1 MKRWIAA
8 LSALMVLT
16 ACSAKDGGSDNAYYY
31 TSEGIA
37 DAGNAAYDEYES
49 PAMQAEEYKRDE
61 ESGTESTLTG
71 EKLVY
76 TGRLDI
82 ETLDYDETLKNIR
95 AWISQYGVMIENE
108 NAYDYDNSWR
118 GYSSRG
124 TRSLSMTLRVP
135 SDSFYPFINDMQGT
149 GKVTSLSTN
158 IENITKRY
166 SSVSTEIESLE
177 IQQKRLLQMLESAQT
192 VEDMITVERRLS
204 EVESSLKQYR
214 NMLSDMDTDI
224 QYSTVY
230 LNVREVMVYTETNND
245 LYTGNF
251 GQRFISTLQWTGTFF
266 VWLVQQFILTVIRLI
281 PVAAVAAPVLWGLK
295 KLLEL
300 LKKRRAARKAAKA
313 EKIM

>member
-1 MKRWIAA
+1 
-8 LSALMVLT
+8 
-16 ACSAKDGGSDNAYYY
+16 
-31 TSEGIA
+31 
-37 DAGNAAYDEYES
+37 
-49 PAMQAEEYKRDE
+49 
-61 ESGTESTLTG
+61 
-71 EKLVY
+71 
-76 TGRLDI
+76 
-82 ETLDYDETLKNIR
+82 
-95 AWISQYGVMIENE
+95 
-108 NAYDYDNSWR
+108 
-118 GYSSRG
+118 
-124 TRSLSMTLRVP
+124 
-135 SDSFYPFINDMQGT
+135 
-149 GKVTSLSTN
+149 
-158 IENITKRY
+158 
-166 SSVSTEIESLE
+166 
-177 IQQKRLLQMLESAQT
+177 MLESAQT